1 MLTKIPFSS
10 PVSFFTAANLSSGT
24 NPDSPSSSSQYSLSS
39 NSCSDP
45 SILLMKSALDL
56 ARDASRYCAPT
67 DVPERNNCLPRIW
80 TSVLLGSSENSLIMP
95 SAYSF
100 VLSLR
105 SLSPMVGR
113 LHPLSFI
120 LYPFKPHRVRDAC
133 PAKTCLSPF
142 LPELPRFEN

>member
-1 MLTKIPFSS
+1 
-10 PVSFFTAANLSSGT
+10 
-24 NPDSPSSSSQYSLSS
+24 
-39 NSCSDP
+39 
-45 SILLMKSALDL
+45 MKSAVDL
-56 ARDASRYCAPT
+56 PRVASRYCAPT

-80 TSVLLGSSENSLIMP
+80 TSVLLGSSENSRIMP

-105 SLSPMVGR
+105 SRSPMVGR

-133 PAKTCLSPF
+133 PDKTCLSPF
-142 LPELPRFEN
+142 LAELPRFENSRNLEMTVYILPYRAARSLTRNPIFRLFGSGDAMSCRIASKTTLN